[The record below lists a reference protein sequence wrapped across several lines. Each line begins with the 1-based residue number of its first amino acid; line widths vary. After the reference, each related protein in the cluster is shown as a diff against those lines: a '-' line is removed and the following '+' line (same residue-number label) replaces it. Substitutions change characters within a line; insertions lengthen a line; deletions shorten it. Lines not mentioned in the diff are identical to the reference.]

1 MPLPAQR
8 PAPASD
14 REVDAIVRALRER
27 GASSRS
33 DLGRAIGAKQWG
45 PGRFSASLRIAQEQG
60 QARRTARARY
70 EASRQH
76 AAGDGGRDSG
86 ASSRET
92 ATPAV
97 RAAPAVSD
105 GSHRGSEL
113 PRTQTGNA
121 SRGG

>member
-8 PAPASD
+8 PAPAPD
-14 REVDAIVRALRER
+14 REVEAIVRALRER

-60 QARRTARARY
+60 LARRTARARY
-70 EASRQH
+70 EVARHH
-76 AAGDGGRDSG
+76 AADDGGRHS

-92 ATPAV
+92 DT
-97 RAAPAVSD
+97 PAVSD
-105 GSHRGSEL
+105 GSNRGSRP

-121 SRGG
+121 S